1 MCRRRSYVCA
11 WKSLPKRSHCDLFG
25 RLGCTSRLFSNLSI
39 RGGLGGFSPLRCSCC
54 FLRKLASLWHLWLCV
69 SRLCQ
74 RFSLLNTM
82 LWNMAGIQLQKGR
95 PSVPSQSGVPF
106 GTQGY
111 SQFSSE
117 SVPKVCMKMFR
128 RSRCSRIWRMA
139 SFTTTIYVRVE
150 TWWLHG
156 VCGYFWSD
164 GSLNHSC
171 TMRHGDWSRICQKK
185 FIRNII
191 YKSTITNMV
200 TLGSSSCAH
209 HQGVLGSGFMASHI
223 LKFSIRWG

>member
-1 MCRRRSYVCA
+1 MLLTAEASVTLTSVAVYFP
-11 WKSLPKRSHCDLFG
+11 SLPEIQSSQYHVVIHGWDLTG
-25 RLGCTSRLFSNLSI
+25 E
-39 RGGLGGFSPLRCSCC
+39 
-54 FLRKLASLWHLWLCV
+54 
-69 SRLCQ
+69 
-74 RFSLLNTM
+74 
-82 LWNMAGIQLQKGR
+82 R
-95 PSVPSQSGVPF
+95 PSIGHQPFRSVF

-117 SVPKVCMKMFR
+117 SVPKVWMKMFR

-139 SFTTTIYVRVE
+139 SFTATIYVRVQ
-150 TWWLHG
+150 TWWLHE
-156 VCGYFWSD
+156 VYGYFWSD
-164 GSLNHSC
+164 GGLNHSC
-171 TMRHGDWSRICQKK
+171 TMWHGDWSRICQKK

-209 HQGVLGSGFMASHI
+209 HQGVLGSGFMAWHI